1 MTKKLMLQGYNKS
14 VLNNESFLKAIV
26 HWF

>member
-1 MTKKLMLQGYNKS
+1 VTKKLMLQGYNKS

-26 HWF
+26 H